1 MQALVGGG
9 EAVARKEILP
19 AGIGGHVQV
28 LPVAQAGATY
38 RLVIERKAQ
47 RLHQMQAGTGDHAG
61 TADIAR
67 IGRNLGRIQ
76 HDIEHES
83 PWLRMKN
90 HHEGDTGTFVVV
102 WRLRGQKMLASIA

>member
-1 MQALVGGG
+1 MQAFIGGG

-19 AGIGGHVQV
+19 AGIGRHVQV
-28 LPVAQAGATY
+28 LPVAQAGATH
-38 RLVIERKAQ
+38 RLVVERKAQ
-47 RLHQMQAGTGDHAG
+47 RLHQVQAGTGDHAG

-90 HHEGDTGTFVVV
+90 HHEGD
-102 WRLRGQKMLASIA
+102 RHLRGGLAVTWQKMLASIA

>member
-1 MQALVGGG
+1 MQALVDGG

-19 AGIGGHVQV
+19 AGIGRHVQV
-28 LPVAQAGATY
+28 LPVAQTGATY

-47 RLHQMQAGTGDHAG
+47 WLHQMQMGTGDHAG

-67 IGRNLGRIQ
+67 IGRNLGCIQ

-83 PWLRMKN
+83 PWLRTKN
-90 HHEGDTGTFVVV
+90 HHEGY
-102 WRLRGQKMLASIA
+102 LRGG